1 MSELENPGKI
11 LVIDDEEIVHHS
23 IKRILSRLGYEVEG
37 VFTAQE
43 ALDKLDNNH
52 YSAVITDLM
61 MPEMNG
67 IEMMHAMKERGV
79 NPPTIMITG
88 YPTIKSAI
96 QALRLGAMDYIPKP
110 FTRQELLSPLN
121 RALRRSADMQEKE
134 AEPEEE
140 QKSYARPGQPVLP
153 NTCFFLPDHSW
164 ALYNQDG
171 TLDIGVERGFL
182 DSIPPVD
189 EIELPV
195 ENDLVEQGYP
205 GFKLK
210 AGGEVHGVFMPF
222 SGRIVAANEEVSSDP
237 SKLAPGVWVI
247 RIIPSQLKE
256 ELEPLRRRER
266 CDA

>member
-1 MSELENPGKI
+1 MSDEESRGKI

-23 IKRILSRLGYEVEG
+23 IKRILSRLGYEVDG

-43 ALDKLDNNH
+43 GLDKLDNDD
-52 YSAVITDLM
+52 YLAVITDLM

-67 IEMMHAMKERGV
+67 IEMMHAMKEKGV
-79 NPPTIMITG
+79 TPPTIMITG
-88 YPTIKSAI
+88 YPTIKTAI

-121 RALRRSADMQEKE
+121 RALRRSAGMQEQQQERE
-134 AEPEEE
+134 AE
-140 QKSYARPGQPVLP
+140 QKSYEKSGQPILP
-153 NTCFFLPDHSW
+153 NTCFYLPDHSW
-164 ALYNQDG
+164 AHYNQDG

-182 DSIPPVD
+182 DSIPEVD

-222 SGRIVAANEEVSSDP
+222 SGRIVTHNEEISSDP

-256 ELEPLRRRER
+256 ELEPLRRRDR